1 MIARKTIYIAIVF
14 CSLFFKQAILHS
26 QEVDD
31 STFVFNPIID
41 DITKRIPP
49 LETLI
54 DSAIANSPYLKNRN
68 NMVTKM
74 QYEFKSAQRKI
85 LNSMSVSGSMN
96 YGRNSFSTLS
106 DIVSVIES
114 STQDNFVYNVGLSV
128 RLSIFDIAN
137 RRNELNIA
145 RKEIEESIN
154 SLEEKVFE
162 IKKEVT
168 FQYNDLILK
177 QKLLKIAS
185 DNMLTSQ
192 MRMVMIEQKFL
203 NNEIALEEL
212 SRIMEWHSDAQIAYE
227 TAAIELMNAY
237 ILLEL
242 TCGLKFNLMNKID

>member
-1 MIARKTIYIAIVF
+1 MIARKTIYIAFVF
-14 CSLFFKQAILHS
+14 VSLFFKQAILHS
-26 QEVDD
+26 QEAED

-41 DITKRIPP
+41 DITTRIPP

-74 QYEFKSAQRKI
+74 QYEFKTAQRKI
-85 LNSMSVSGSMN
+85 LNFLSVSGSMN

-106 DIVSVIES
+106 DIIPIIET
-114 STQDNFVYNVGLSV
+114 STQDNFVYSVGLSL
-128 RLSIFDIAN
+128 RLSLFDVVN
-137 RRNELNIA
+137 RKNELNIA

-154 SLEEKVFE
+154 SREEKIFE

-177 QKLLKIAS
+177 QKLLKVAS

-242 TCGLKFNLMNKID
+242 TCGLKFNLMNRID